1 VINRRFVILTA
12 VAIEARAIAKVFGLP
27 TPKPGK
33 PVRKDESGSS
43 VEIHIVGIRA
53 IRLPTELGDK
63 PVSAIIMAG
72 LGGALDPSL
81 SAGDIVLDDCPAE
94 FVPSVP
100 HHRGKIH
107 CSGELVTTPAAK
119 RALFDETGTVAVD
132 MESDAA
138 RKLAKRLGAPFISVR
153 AISDSANDSLD
164 PAVLKMVDEF
174 GRPKP
179 MAIAAAL
186 LRRPTL
192 IPELR
197 QLGSNANLAASNLA
211 TFIQAILS
219 QSKRLRVS

>member
-1 VINRRFVILTA
+1 
-12 VAIEARAIAKVFGLP
+12 
-27 TPKPGK
+27 
-33 PVRKDESGSS
+33 
-43 VEIHIVGIRA
+43 
-53 IRLPTELGDK
+53 
-63 PVSAIIMAG
+63 
-72 LGGALDPSL
+72 
-81 SAGDIVLDDCPAE
+81 
-94 FVPSVP
+94 
-100 HHRGKIH
+100 
-107 CSGELVTTPAAK
+107 
-119 RALFDETGTVAVD
+119 